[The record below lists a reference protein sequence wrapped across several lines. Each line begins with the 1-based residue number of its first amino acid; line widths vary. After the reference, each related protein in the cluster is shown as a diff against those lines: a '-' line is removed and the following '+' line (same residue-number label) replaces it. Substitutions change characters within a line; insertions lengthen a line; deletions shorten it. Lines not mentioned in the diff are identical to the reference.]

1 MIPEK
6 IQKEFNNQINEE
18 MFSAYLYLSMSAQ
31 FAEKSLDGF
40 ATWMAAQANEEMVH
54 AMKFYNHII
63 ERGGKVDLQAID
75 KPEGEWECPL
85 CAFQAALKHEEHIT
99 ARIDKLMDIAIK
111 ENDHASRTMLQWF
124 VDEQVEEEASVGKIV
139 DQLELIGDA
148 KNGIFMMDKEL
159 SQRGQAE

>member
-18 MFSAYLYLSMSAQ
+18 MFSAYLYLAMSAQ

-40 ATWMAAQANEEMVH
+40 AAWMAAQANEEMVH

-63 ERGGKVDLQAID
+63 DRGGKIELQGID
-75 KPEGEWECPL
+75 KPEGKWECPL

-99 ARIDKLMDIAIK
+99 GRIDKLMDLAIK
-111 ENDHASRTMLQWF
+111 ENDHASMTMLQWF

-148 KNGIFMMDKEL
+148 QNGIFMMDKEL
-159 SQRGQAE
+159 AQRGQVE